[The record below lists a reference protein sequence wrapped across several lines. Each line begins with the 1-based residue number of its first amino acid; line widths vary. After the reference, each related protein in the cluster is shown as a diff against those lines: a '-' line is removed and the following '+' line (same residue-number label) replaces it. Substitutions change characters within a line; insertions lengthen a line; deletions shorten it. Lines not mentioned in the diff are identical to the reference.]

1 MSDLGWEYGSMKGS
15 DFTQIE
21 LITPCPQGAG
31 IITGSGLTRF
41 CGRIKRVKDGSFHQY
56 QGAEEQKDMISLR
69 QNGSPEAGVQLL
81 NGNRSGAG
89 VPHREALE
97 IILGNIQT
105 ERYPAPIR
113 EELPAIVSHWL
124 QSPEESP
131 ILLVKRDAA
140 EWVKIL
146 TGAKGRIKG
155 RQSVPKISFGDVP
168 FPPPT
173 KARFTFIDL
182 FAGIG
187 GFRVAL
193 QKMGG
198 KCVFSS
204 DWDKNAKATYY
215 ENYGE
220 VPFGDIRRLSSE
232 KLYTGKVDLVC
243 GGFPCQPFSI
253 AGVSKKLSLG
263 RKHGFEDENQGILFF
278 EVAKII
284 KRHRPTAF
292 ILENVKHLLRHDKG
306 NTFRSILHVL
316 EKELGYNVHHNVID
330 AKNFVPQHRERVF
343 IVGFCKP
350 AKFEF
355 PEVPAEMPML
365 GDILDE
371 QVPAKYT
378 LSDHLWNYLQAY
390 ARKHRE
396 SGNGFGFGLFGRQDV
411 ARTLSARYHKD
422 GSEILI
428 RQNGGSVN
436 PRRLTP
442 EECRRLMGFP
452 EGFRIRVSDTQAY
465 RQFGNSVVVPV
476 VEAVARQ
483 VVKEILK

>member
-1 MSDLGWEYGSMKGS
+1 MIFFQHSGSAKNGLHS
-15 DFTQIE
+15 SN
-21 LITPCPQGAG
+21 G
-31 IITGSGLTRF
+31 TGSGAKALK
-41 CGRIKRVKDGSFHQY
+41 RISHRHALQTLLEKIDHGKY
-56 QGAEEQKDMISLR
+56 
-69 QNGSPEAGVQLL
+69 PE
-81 NGNRSGAG
+81 
-89 VPHREALE
+89 
-97 IILGNIQT
+97 
-105 ERYPAPIR
+105 PIR
-113 EELPAIVSHWL
+113 EEIPAIVSHWL
-124 QSPEESP
+124 QSPNEP
-131 ILLVKRDAA
+131 PLLVGKKEASV
-140 EWVKIL
+140 W
-146 TGAKGRIKG
+146 AKLLK
-155 RQSVPKISFGDVP
+155 SEFGSGTAKEIPDIDYAGVP
-168 FPPPT
+168 FPT
-173 KARFTFIDL
+173 AKKTRFTFIDL

-204 DWDKNAKATYY
+204 DWDKNAKTTYY

-232 KLYTGKVDLVC
+232 KLYSGKVDVVC

-263 RKHGFEDENQGILFF
+263 RKHGFQDENQGVLFF

-284 KRHRPTAF
+284 KRHRPRAF

-306 NTFRSILHVL
+306 NTFRSILYVL
-316 EKELGYNVHHNVID
+316 EKELGYHVHSNVID

-343 IVGFCKP
+343 IVGFCNPVDFK
-350 AKFEF
+350 F
-355 PEVPAEMPML
+355 PEVRSRKPVL
-365 GDILDE
+365 GEILDD
-371 QVPAKYT
+371 QVPSKYT
-378 LSDHLWNYLQAY
+378 LSDHLWNYLQNY
-390 ARKHRE
+390 AKKHRE
-396 SGNGFGFGLFGRQDV
+396 SGNGFGFGLFGREDV

-428 RQNGGSVN
+428 RQNGGLIN

-476 VEAVARQ
+476 VEAVAGR